1 MKARHGND
9 PIERSGGR
17 LACHR
22 RRAPLAAALLALL
35 MLCGLFGAAAPAG
48 AATKPGVPTA
58 KAPTGTV
65 TTATPTFTWS
75 KAKGAAKYE
84 LRVYQG
90 STMQFQKTG
99 ITKLSWKSTALPKN
113 VRLSWKV
120 RASNAAGAGAW
131 SKSLALTIVT
141 GESAKAITAFSFEGL
156 TPAVTGA
163 IDEAAHTIA
172 LKVPPGT
179 QLTALAATFTST
191 GASVAVG
198 ATPQVSGTTA
208 NDFTQPLTY
217 TVTATDSSTQA
228 YVVTVTAG
236 ALAIGDP
243 YQGGK
248 IAYILQEGDPGYVA
262 GQTHGLI
269 AATADQST
277 GIRWWNGRSIVTGAT
292 GEALGTGSANTT
304 AIINAQGAVA
314 TSYAAGLARAYR
326 GGGYSDWYLPC
337 QAELNLLYLSKA
349 ALGGFGSGA
358 YWTSTEYRSDVAD
371 CQYFN
376 DGHTDGDA
384 KDWAYRVRAVRSF

>member
-1 MKARHGND
+1 MKARHRND
-9 PIERSGGR
+9 PIERPGGR
-17 LACHR
+17 SASR
-22 RRAPLAAALLALL
+22 RRRVPLAAALLALL

-48 AATKPGVPTA
+48 AATKPGTPTA

-90 STMQFQKTG
+90 GTQVLKQTG
-99 ITKLSWKSTALPKN
+99 VAALSWTTSTPLPSG
-113 VRLSWKV
+113 VGLTWKV
-120 RASNAAGAGAW
+120 RAAGAGGSGAW
-131 SKSLALTIVT
+131 SKSLSFTVT
-141 GESAKAITAFSFEGL
+141 PSQSAKAITAFSFSS
-156 TPAVTGA
+156 PAVTGA
-163 IDEAAHTIA
+163 VDEAAHTIA
-172 LKVPPGT
+172 LKVPTGT
-179 QLTALAATFTST
+179 ELTALVATFTTT

-198 ATPQVSGTTA
+198 AAPQVSGTTA
-208 NDFTQPLTY
+208 NDFTHPVTY

-236 ALAIGDP
+236 ALAIGDA

-248 IAYILQEGDPGYVA
+248 IAYILQYGDPGYVA

-277 GIRWWNGRSIVTGAT
+277 GIRWWNGRKMDTGAT
-292 GEALGTGSANTT
+292 GGDLGTGSANTT

-326 GGGYSDWYLPC
+326 GGGYSDWYLPS
-337 QAELNLLYLSKA
+337 QEELNQLYLSKDA
-349 ALGGFGSGA
+349 IGGFGSGA
-358 YWTSTEYRSDVAD
+358 YWSSTEYRADVAD
-371 CQYFN
+371 NQYFN
-376 DGHTDGDA
+376 DGHQDGDA
-384 KDWAYRVRAVRSF
+384 KDWAYRVRAARSF